1 MFLFL
6 QGTYGKIYVI
16 ELKSKKGNRAQ
27 KGRETMSITI
37 DFTPADVEFIAAQAA
52 AGNVSLE
59 EFSKQAILKA
69 AQNAAYLSML
79 DKSRQEAKEG
89 RVIEKTMEELE
100 AMAAE

>member
-1 MFLFL
+1 
-6 QGTYGKIYVI
+6 
-16 ELKSKKGNRAQ
+16 
-27 KGRETMSITI
+27 MSITI
-37 DFTPADVEFIAAQAA
+37 NFSPADVEFIATQAA

-69 AQNAAYLSML
+69 AQNAAYLAML

-89 RVIEKTMEELE
+89 KVITKTMTELE